1 MDPQLLMPSPAAEFN
16 FDSAST
22 SPYATAPSSLN
33 TLFPKFFYTAPTSH
47 HASSPINHNAV
58 DGFDSTD
65 ALERS
70 EQVVDEQKN
79 EGLQQADDDMDFAF
93 EFSGQLERPSIS
105 DAQELFDGGR
115 IRPLEPQP
123 QPPPPPKIFGEMG
136 LETPKPQTQTL
147 SPRGRERTGTA
158 MRHKVSRSL
167 SPLGVADVRSD
178 DYKDTAYSDN
188 YSDEI
193 IFVGKIVIKNSFL
206 RISNKYYGQEPP
218 SFLFS
223 SIVTNIFSLK
233 IKVSTTQSSPFGFT
247 WYNKWNLKNLLLFRS
262 TSEGSATTSDDQ
274 LKKYA
279 IITKGD
285 HDVKNSS
292 FRSDGG
298 SVGGSSRRMKRKM
311 SAHEIHYTAN
321 RAVAEEMRRK
331 TFLPYKSGLLGCL
344 GFSQDLRDVSR
355 RR

>member
-22 SPYATAPSSLN
+22 SPYATAPSSPN
-33 TLFPKFFYTAPTSH
+33 TLFPKFFYTATTSH

-58 DGFDSTD
+58 DGFESTD
-65 ALERS
+65 TLES
-70 EQVVDEQKN
+70 SQQVVDEQKN

-105 DAQELFDGGR
+105 DAEELFDGGR

-136 LETPKPQTQTL
+136 LETPKPQTQIL

-178 DYKDTAYSDN
+178 DY
-188 YSDEI
+188 
-193 IFVGKIVIKNSFL
+193 
-206 RISNKYYGQEPP
+206 
-218 SFLFS
+218 
-223 SIVTNIFSLK
+223 
-233 IKVSTTQSSPFGFT
+233 KVSTTQSSPFGFT

>member
-16 FDSAST
+16 FDSTST
-22 SPYATAPSSLN
+22 SPYATAPSSPN

-58 DGFDSTD
+58 DGFESTG

-79 EGLQQADDDMDFAF
+79 EGLQQDDDMDFAF

-105 DAQELFDGGR
+105 DAEELFDGGR

-123 QPPPPPKIFGEMG
+123 PPPPKSYGETG

-147 SPRGRERTGTA
+147 SPRGRERTGTTA
-158 MRHKVSRSL
+158 RHKVSRSL
-167 SPLGVADVRSD
+167 SPLGVVDVRSD
-178 DYKDTAYSDN
+178 DY
-188 YSDEI
+188 
-193 IFVGKIVIKNSFL
+193 
-206 RISNKYYGQEPP
+206 
-218 SFLFS
+218 
-223 SIVTNIFSLK
+223 
-233 IKVSTTQSSPFGFT
+233 KVSTTQSSPFGFT

>member
-1 MDPQLLMPSPAAEFN
+1 MDPQLLMPSPAPEFN

-22 SPYATAPSSLN
+22 SPYATAPSSPN
-33 TLFPKFFYTAPTSH
+33 TLFPKFFYTATTSH

-58 DGFDSTD
+58 DGFKSTD
-65 ALERS
+65 ALESS

-79 EGLQQADDDMDFAF
+79 ERLQQDDDDMDFAF

-105 DAQELFDGGR
+105 DAEELFDGGR
-115 IRPLEPQP
+115 IRPLDP
-123 QPPPPPKIFGEMG
+123 QPPPPPKSFGEIG

-147 SPRGRERTGTA
+147 SPRGRERTETTV
-158 MRHKVSRSL
+158 RHKVSRSL
-167 SPLGVADVRSD
+167 SPLGVVDVRSD
-178 DYKDTAYSDN
+178 DY
-188 YSDEI
+188 
-193 IFVGKIVIKNSFL
+193 
-206 RISNKYYGQEPP
+206 
-218 SFLFS
+218 
-223 SIVTNIFSLK
+223 
-233 IKVSTTQSSPFGFT
+233 KVSTTQSSPFGFT

-311 SAHEIHYTAN
+311 SAHEIHYTEN

>member
-1 MDPQLLMPSPAAEFN
+1 MDPQLLMPSPAPEFN

-22 SPYATAPSSLN
+22 SPYATAPSSPK
-33 TLFPKFFYTAPTSH
+33 TLFPKFFYTAPT
-47 HASSPINHNAV
+47 ASSPIKP
-58 DGFDSTD
+58 DDLDSFES
-65 ALERS
+65 AER
-70 EQVVDEQKN
+70 KN
-79 EGLQQADDDMDFAF
+79 ECLQQDDDDMDFAF

-105 DAQELFDGGR
+105 DAEELFDGGR
-115 IRPLEPQP
+115 IRPLDP
-123 QPPPPPKIFGEMG
+123 QPPPPPKSFGEIG

-147 SPRGRERTGTA
+147 SPRGRERTETTV
-158 MRHKVSRSL
+158 RHKVSRSL
-167 SPLGVADVRSD
+167 SPLGVVDVRSD
-178 DYKDTAYSDN
+178 DY
-188 YSDEI
+188 
-193 IFVGKIVIKNSFL
+193 
-206 RISNKYYGQEPP
+206 
-218 SFLFS
+218 
-223 SIVTNIFSLK
+223 
-233 IKVSTTQSSPFGFT
+233 KVSTTQSSPFGFT

-311 SAHEIHYTAN
+311 SAHEIHYTEN